1 MKKSLAGL
9 VLFNVTCFF
18 VAAQT
23 PSYKQ
28 PATVGIHFIFNDFAT
43 AAEIR
48 NSSLSTVLN
57 NKRFG
62 KLKNMPQGLALTY
75 GKGISDHFDFVSM
88 LAGSFLK
95 YPIPGRE
102 DQQSTESL
110 LFEGD
115 VSIRGKMFSD
125 HYWFVPFLQLGAGIS
140 QYKGYWGTYIPAGVG
155 IQINFFDEAYLVVN
169 SQYRIAVSESASYHF
184 VHSIG
189 LVGNIGK
196 RD

>member
-1 MKKSLAGL
+1 MKKSFAGFL
-9 VLFNVTCFF
+9 LFNCLYSF
-18 VAAQT
+18 ASAQA

-28 PATVGIHFIFNDFAT
+28 PATVGIHFLFNDFAT
-43 AAEIR
+43 AADIR
-48 NSSLSTVLN
+48 NSSLSSVLN

-62 KLKNMPQGLALTY
+62 KLKDMSQGLAITY
-75 GKGISDHFDFVSM
+75 GKGISDNFDFVSM

-95 YPIPGRE
+95 YPVTGR
-102 DQQSTESL
+102 DQESNEAL

-140 QYKGYWGTYIPAGVG
+140 QYKGYWGTYIPAGAG
-155 IQINFFDEAYLVVN
+155 IQINFFDEAYLVIN
-169 SQYRIAVSESASYHF
+169 SQYRIAVSESTSYHF

-196 RD
+196 KE